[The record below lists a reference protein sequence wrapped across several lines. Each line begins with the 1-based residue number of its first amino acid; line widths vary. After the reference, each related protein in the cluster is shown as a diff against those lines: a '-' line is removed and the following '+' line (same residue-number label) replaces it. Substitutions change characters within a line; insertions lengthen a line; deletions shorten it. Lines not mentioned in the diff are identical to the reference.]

1 MFCLFQVP
9 SQNGGGKISLEANT
23 NPLYEFQNSSGDI
36 MANEPSNELF
46 DISGETHTQELK
58 PASTNPLYD
67 FLENEKVSEN
77 QTNGHSED
85 LLGMTDTNE
94 VDLLGNSGAI
104 TSDDSGVTMDANN
117 LDVTNGD
124 VVLEQQNVEQQNV
137 EQQNGESS
145 EESDIQV
152 G

>member
-1 MFCLFQVP
+1 
-9 SQNGGGKISLEANT
+9 
-23 NPLYEFQNSSGDI
+23 
-36 MANEPSNELF
+36 MASEPSNELF

-67 FLENEKVSEN
+67 FLENEKVNEN
-77 QTNGHSED
+77 QTNGHTED

-94 VDLLGNSGAI
+94 VDLLGNSGPI

-124 VVLEQQNVEQQNV
+124 VILEQQNEEQHNVEKQNV

-152 G
+152 GCFSGFFL

>member
-1 MFCLFQVP
+1 
-9 SQNGGGKISLEANT
+9 
-23 NPLYEFQNSSGDI
+23 
-36 MANEPSNELF
+36 MASEPSNELF

-94 VDLLGNSGAI
+94 VDLLGNSGPI

-117 LDVTNGD
+117 LDEANGD
-124 VVLEQQNVEQQNV
+124 VILEKQNVEQQNV

-152 G
+152 GCFSFFFCKNQAFYTCTILRKKLMRLWCTYCI